1 MEHEKSGGMMQDLM
15 IHDFDYARWVAGDVV
30 KVFAKNIVFSTD
42 LTPNFDH
49 AMVILTHKNGTI
61 SHIEGS
67 WAMPKPIFRTS
78 FEIAGSEG
86 LITYNSKTATPIHF
100 ALHKTTED
108 DQSVG
113 LPGMPMLESPYTTQI
128 KEFYSNILN
137 NTPSRIS
144 AEDSLAAV
152 QIARAAIESAKT
164 GKAIKLQSLDEVLI

>member
-1 MEHEKSGGMMQDLM
+1 M
-15 IHDFDYARWVAGDVV
+15 IHDFDYRHWVAGEVV
-30 KVFAKNIVFSTD
+30 RVFAKNIAFSTD
-42 LTPNFDH
+42 STLSFDH

-86 LITYNSKTATPIHF
+86 LITYDSQKATPIHF

-108 DQSVG
+108 NQAVG
-113 LPGMPMLESPYTTQI
+113 LPSMPTLESPYTTQI
-128 KEFYSNILN
+128 KEFYSSILN
-137 NTPSRIS
+137 NTPSRVS

-164 GKAIKLQSLDEVLI
+164 GKAVDLQPLDEVLI

>member
-1 MEHEKSGGMMQDLM
+1 
-15 IHDFDYARWVAGDVV
+15 
-30 KVFAKNIVFSTD
+30 
-42 LTPNFDH
+42 
-49 AMVILTHKNGTI
+49 MVILTHKNGTI